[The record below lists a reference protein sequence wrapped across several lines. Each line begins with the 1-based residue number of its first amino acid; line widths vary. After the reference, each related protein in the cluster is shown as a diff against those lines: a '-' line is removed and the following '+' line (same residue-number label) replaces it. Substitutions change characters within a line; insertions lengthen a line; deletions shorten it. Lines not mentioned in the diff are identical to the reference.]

1 MRSFLLWIL
10 AIVLSAG
17 IMIYQRM
24 TGPTSPV
31 RGSVEY
37 MGKEVSYKLIRT
49 WGGDD
54 GAKIIV
60 ETENPEATAY
70 LEYRRFKSHDDWT
83 RTEMSNSN
91 GVLETELPKL
101 PAAGKM
107 MYKIT
112 LTDGVKE
119 IVLNDEP
126 VVLRYKGGVPTG
138 VIIPHVI
145 FMILS
150 IVFSMR
156 AGIEALAKRGK
167 ILFQSFMATATL
179 LIGGLIL
186 GPIVQKFAFGAYWT
200 GWPVGHDL
208 TDNKTAVSFIFWL
221 VALIIIR
228 KKPEKRGWVI
238 AASIIQIVVYLIPHS
253 VLGSEI
259 DFTQTP

>member
-1 MRSFLLWIL
+1 MRSFLLWVL
-10 AIVLSAG
+10 AIVLSLG

-31 RGSVEY
+31 KGSVEY
-37 MGKEVSYKLIRT
+37 MGEEISYKLLRT

-54 GAKIIV
+54 GAIISV
-60 ETENPEATAY
+60 ETGKQEATGY
-70 LEYRRFKSHDDWT
+70 IMYRRFSSYDEWT
-83 RTEMSNSN
+83 RIEMINSS
-91 GVLETELPKL
+91 GTLEASLPKL

-112 LTDGVKE
+112 LTNGPNE
-119 IVLNDEP
+119 IVLSDEP
-126 VVLRYKGGVPTG
+126 VVLRYKGGVPIW
-138 VIIPHVI
+138 VLIPHI
-145 FMILS
+145 FFMVLS

-156 AGIEALAKRGK
+156 AGIEAFARRKR
-167 ILFQSFMATATL
+167 ILFQSFLATISL
-179 LIGGLIL
+179 MIGGLIL
-186 GPIVQKFAFGAYWT
+186 GPIVQKYAFGAYWT
-200 GWPVGHDL
+200 GWPIGHDL
-208 TDNKTAVSFIFWL
+208 TDNKTAVSLIMWI

-238 AASIIQIVVYLIPHS
+238 AASILQIVIYLIPHS